1 MKSRSLILAITV
13 FLLPLTTC
21 SSSQNSIYTIAA
33 KSCLHED
40 TAYTPRISEQVRST
54 FRIGFNEPSYNRAI
68 HSPTLKKKKKV
79 TFDDN
84 VVIRRIKQQR
94 QKADNR
100 DTTKLEQIR
109 NVYTQPRAMNV
120 RSSNDGPTTSGTTGS
135 SSLPEMKLERPKSV
149 MQVQERRRP
158 PTTVPPVTAAR
169 SKESKPKELFKRLD
183 YHLNSYYQE
192 RSNAIKFVNP
202 SDSKHYFGSNI

>member
-1 MKSRSLILAITV
+1 MTSGSLILAIAV

-21 SSSQNSIYTIAA
+21 SSSQSNIYTIAA

-40 TAYTPRISEQVRST
+40 TAYKPRLSEPVRTT
-54 FRIGFNEPSYNRAI
+54 FRIGFFESSDRRVI

-84 VVIRRIKQQR
+84 VVIRWIKLRQQT
-94 QKADNR
+94 DNR
-100 DTTKLEQIR
+100 DTTKLERIIK
-109 NVYTQPRAMNV
+109 VYAQPSAMNV
-120 RSSNDGPTTSGTTGS
+120 RSLTKAETTVKS
-135 SSLPEMKLERPKSV
+135 STLPNMNLERPKSV

-158 PTTVPPVTAAR
+158 PTTVPPVNAAR
-169 SKESKPKELFKRLD
+169 SNESKPKELFKRLD
-183 YHLNSYYQE
+183 NHLNSYYQE

-202 SDSKHYFGSNI
+202 SDSKHYFGRNK

>member
-1 MKSRSLILAITV
+1 MTSGSLILAIAV
-13 FLLPLTTC
+13 FLLPQTTC
-21 SSSQNSIYTIAA
+21 SSSHSNIYTIAA

-54 FRIGFNEPSYNRAI
+54 FRIGFNEASYNRAI

-79 TFDDN
+79 TFENN
-84 VVIRRIKQQR
+84 VVIRRIKLRQQT
-94 QKADNR
+94 DNR
-100 DTTKLEQIR
+100 DTTKLERIR

-120 RSSNDGPTTSGTTGS
+120 RSSNDERTTSGTIGS

-169 SKESKPKELFKRLD
+169 SNESKPKELFKRLD

-202 SDSKHYFGSNI
+202 SDSKHYFGSNK